1 MITENRTPAAD
12 AMLEEAKKL
21 THSDLLAMPNVQHL
35 AAILGVICS
44 QYHPGTVHMAMALIM
59 GSVAFD
65 AEMQTKLAAN
75 TTPDQQAV
83 TFEDRLALF
92 EVHATAGYEGV
103 KAFCQAE
110 KPYGSGH

>member
-1 MITENRTPAAD
+1 MITENQSPAAL

-21 THSDLLAMPNVQHL
+21 THHDLMALPDVQHL
-35 AAILGVICS
+35 ASVLGLLCS
-44 QYHPGTVHMAMALIM
+44 NYHPGTVHTALALIM

-65 AEMQTKLAAN
+65 AEMHTALSST
-75 TTPDQQAV
+75 TTPDQKAV

-92 EVHATAGYEGV
+92 NVHARAGYEGV
-103 KAFCQAE
+103 KEFAQAE